1 MSEHRTDAERA
12 EILYSGRDA
21 LLSSWGPALADNF
34 NQLADRLG
42 VSMRDRENRLWEFTQ
57 MFRDADLP
65 QDRAA
70 RMLGV
75 LAHHTA
81 NPASDEQV
89 RTWTAR
95 SRQLLREKFGA
106 DADHRLDTAREFI
119 KARPWLGTL
128 LYESGVGGHEEFVVA
143 LAENAHKL
151 RITPKKEG
159 A

>member
-1 MSEHRTDAERA
+1 MSDYHTDAERA
-12 EILYSGRDA
+12 EVLYSGRDA

-42 VSMRDRENRLWEFTQ
+42 VPASDRENRLWEFTQ
-57 MFRDADLP
+57 MFRDADVS
-65 QDRAA
+65 QERAT

-75 LAHHTA
+75 LAKHTA
-81 NPASDEQV
+81 APATDEQV
-89 RTWTAR
+89 QTLGAR

-106 DADHRLDTAREFI
+106 DADHRLDTARQFI

-128 LYESGVGGHEEFVVA
+128 LNESGAGSHEEWIVA

-151 RITPKKEG
+151 RITRKKEG